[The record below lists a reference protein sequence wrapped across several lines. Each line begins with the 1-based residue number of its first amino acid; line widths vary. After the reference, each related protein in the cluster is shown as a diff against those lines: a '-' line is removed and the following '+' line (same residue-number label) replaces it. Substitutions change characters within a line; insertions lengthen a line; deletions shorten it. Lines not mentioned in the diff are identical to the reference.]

1 MAVSTRGSIDDYF
14 VRSVI
19 AAGGLNP
26 DKDITSLSM
35 GGTSNRLTA
44 IRTGVVDATGISV
57 PYNLTLER
65 AGYNRI
71 ASAGEFMEAVT
82 NGLGVSDRKL
92 KTQPDQIKRM
102 IRGMLNALNYI
113 QLYRSE
119 AVKRAMA
126 LFKFDAPTAELAYD
140 MLLQSI
146 PVRGIPSD
154 KAFETVINLSREQLN
169 LRGDIPVSKV
179 ANLTLLKEVVK
190 ELNR

>member
-1 MAVSTRGSIDDYF
+1 
-14 VRSVI
+14 
-19 AAGGLNP
+19 
-26 DKDITSLSM
+26 
-35 GGTSNRLTA
+35 
-44 IRTGVVDATGISV
+44 
-57 PYNLTLER
+57 
-65 AGYNRI
+65 
-71 ASAGEFMEAVT
+71 
-82 NGLGVSDRKL
+82 
-92 KTQPDQIKRM
+92 M

-119 AVKRAMA
+119 AVQRAMA